1 MHAHYMDRLILDM
14 EIVQFGLNTMRRVQ
28 IYCRRSL
35 PAFENP
41 TLSAVREGQEAL
53 VQRGREVERGRRDA
67 EGAKDVV
74 LAMNIYSDQGC
85 VSVGLWKETTH
96 KYCSSDFP
104 DRRSTM
110 KPAQS
115 VEKPYAT
122 EILQTQ
128 GSVNGCKW
136 NMGGTYSPSRAR
148 ISKAY
153 QDTSPAGSDSGVR

>member
-1 MHAHYMDRLILDM
+1 M

-110 KPAQS
+110 KPAKS
-115 VEKPYAT
+115 VEKLYAT
-122 EILQTQ
+122 EISQAQ
-128 GSVNGCKW
+128 SVNG
-136 NMGGTYSPSRAR
+136 
-148 ISKAY
+148 
-153 QDTSPAGSDSGVR
+153 